1 MYQAEIMEYLDDW
14 QHKAQQEF
22 PITRVQP
29 QIVQAH
35 TRSEMQSMLHGRPSE
50 FEDVPLGTLMSKQHL
65 FEAQTG
71 ALVLPAPYKNF
82 LDPGLRD
89 AFDAFDPRKPRPVQ
103 RKAVK
108 AIHDAWSTNPT
119 LVDLPWE
126 RGREPG
132 AFDVGDNPCLSS
144 QKKLGMMMQN
154 GVMPRT
160 AMEKTYWSEGP
171 FQWLM
176 GVAQALKQMRNRIK
190 IEACVG
196 DVTAVLEQIKYGA
209 VGHRKQNFM
218 SETNTEASQPEGAYP
233 KVYDRIHLSNVPDY
247 IGGTLTSYMYA
258 LQMTYPDST
267 SSLRRIA

>member
-1 MYQAEIMEYLDDW
+1 MDIKSAAIAPDIVVLMLLDELSDVSNDIAKAKSRKILLCLFYTYLSSIMPNSLHELLQEKIGEARDALEKGTLSPFIEIPDMYRAEIVEYLDDW
-14 QHKAQQEF
+14 QHKTQQDF
-22 PITRVQP
+22 PSTRVQP
-29 QIVQAH
+29 EFVQAR
-35 TRSEMQSMLHGRPSE
+35 TGSEMQSVLHGRPSE
-50 FEDVPLGTLMSKQHL
+50 FEDVPPRTLMSKQHL

-71 ALVLPAPYKNF
+71 ALVLPAPYNNF
-82 LDPGLRD
+82 LNPGLRE

-154 GVMPRT
+154 GFMPRT

-171 FQWLM
+171 FQWLR
-176 GVAQALKQMRNRIK
+176 VSTKLCSRCA
-190 IEACVG
+190 
-196 DVTAVLEQIKYGA
+196 TA
-209 VGHRKQNFM
+209 
-218 SETNTEASQPEGAYP
+218 
-233 KVYDRIHLSNVPDY
+233 
-247 IGGTLTSYMYA
+247 
-258 LQMTYPDST
+258 
-267 SSLRRIA
+267 